1 MQKAI
6 EEASEFSFFRMF
18 SKPKILLYGNS
29 SIYYIHQ
36 GDGESIRQEMQM
48 QTFSHST
55 EMPRLDALD
64 PVLLDYFLITCRSE
78 RM

>member
-1 MQKAI
+1 
-6 EEASEFSFFRMF
+6 MF

-55 EMPRLDALD
+55 EMPRLDAFRSRVTRL
-64 PVLLDYFLITCRSE
+64 FLITCRSE